1 MIHRQVTVTDPA
13 GVHARTAQELVLLA
27 KTFSSSIFLR
37 QAGRTATLREPIGIL
52 ALALPCGA
60 TVEVWADGSDEH
72 EALAAVAAHLASSS
86 ERGR

>member
-27 KTFSSSIFLR
+27 KSFSCSIFLR

-52 ALALPCGA
+52 ARALPHGA
-60 TVEVWADGSDEH
+60 TVEVWADGADEQD
-72 EALAAVAAHLASSS
+72 ALAAVADHLSSS
-86 ERGR
+86 SNH